1 MASNQ
6 SGDVT
11 NGEVHE
17 EVKIDKWDGA
27 AVKNTLDDAV
37 RTLFV
42 EKDKLG

>member
-6 SGDVT
+6 SGDAAAD
-11 NGEVHE
+11 VHE